1 MNSSIKLL
9 ATTALI
15 ASTDAKWNSCS
26 AGDYMIGVKAFNQ
39 GFQNDILNM
48 STDCFDQ
55 TWITMASTRTFF
67 DSFYYY
73 SHTDFLAPLYRWAD
87 LGIEITNAL
96 TYCETVNFAK
106 QMAIRTTSWGGLIEM
121 VLTIVMAFARNA
133 SSAGSS
139 TLYNAFDV
147 AFVSGVSCTRSAR
160 AAGQMLS
167 LILSVQ
173 TPDETY
179 YENLVFSLQE
189 FDESSS
195 STL

>member
-1 MNSSIKLL
+1 
-9 ATTALI
+9 
-15 ASTDAKWNSCS
+15 
-26 AGDYMIGVKAFNQ
+26 
-39 GFQNDILNM
+39 
-48 STDCFDQ
+48 
-55 TWITMASTRTFF
+55 
-67 DSFYYY
+67 
-73 SHTDFLAPLYRWAD
+73 
-87 LGIEITNAL
+87 
-96 TYCETVNFAK
+96 
-106 QMAIRTTSWGGLIEM
+106 MAIRTTSWGGLIEM